1 MKYVFCLLSL
11 LVVARSKSGAQT
23 PVFSQYY
30 ASGLYL
36 NPALSGLEKDVYMGM
51 NYRSQWSGIGLPFS
65 TFQFSFIQPLTKPG
79 VHVKHMGGFGASF
92 LNDVAGP
99 NKELVTQAISVAGAY
114 NFHLSRYGNNV
125 VAVGVQAG
133 ASQQRLNYD
142 ALQWSTQ
149 YSSSMGFD
157 NTLAG
162 ESGTFNTQVWSP
174 TLNAGVM
181 WHYTTRGR
189 MASRS
194 TSAFAGL
201 SVSNLIRTKGFIEN
215 TKGISTLL
223 YRLHGGFTSLWKRK
237 YEVSPNYLVQ
247 YQNQNF
253 QVNAGAY
260 VSYYLQPPH
269 LHNSK
274 STKVMVGVWYRLQD
288 SFILST
294 GFSNTNWNFGFSY
307 DTNVSSMGRS
317 LGNASAYEVSLAYK
331 IVVQKGFRKFS
342 SPLI

>member
-1 MKYVFCLLSL
+1 M
-11 LVVARSKSGAQT
+11 AQS

-30 ASGLYL
+30 SSGLYL

-51 NYRSQWSGIGLPFS
+51 NYRSQWSNVGLPFS

-79 VHVKHMGGFGASF
+79 VHVKHMGGFGTSF

-99 NKELVTQAISVAGAY
+99 NKEFITQAVSVAGSY

-125 VAVGVQAG
+125 VAVGIQAG

-142 ALQWSTQ
+142 ALQWSSQ
-149 YSSSMGFD
+149 YSPSMGFN

-162 ESGTFNTQVWSP
+162 EANTFNTQVWSP

-189 MASRS
+189 LASHS
-194 TSAFAGL
+194 KTAFAGL
-201 SVSNLIRTKGFIEN
+201 SVSNIIRAKGFVAN
-215 TKGISTLL
+215 TRGAQMQL
-223 YRLHGGFTSLWKRK
+223 YKLHGGFISLWKRK

-253 QVNAGAY
+253 QVNVGTY
-260 VSYYLQPPH
+260 LSYYLQPPH

-274 STKVMVGVWYRLQD
+274 STKVLVGVWYRLQD
-288 SFILST
+288 SFILSS

-307 DTNVSSMGRS
+307 DTNISSMGRN

-331 IVVQKGFRKFS
+331 IVLQKGFRKFS